1 MENTTREGQYVQAQI
16 SCTADEQLRR
26 DEEFNW
32 LMQCGT
38 VVRMERFEVEEFRT
52 VLEQLVAEGS
62 CFRTAPVSSTM
73 GRVMRQLTQ
82 GASGYEANLTELRAA
97 AQNALLF
104 VFPLEK
110 DLEMCLRFERV
121 RGTGLALTRLG
132 VSPVNGDLW
141 VKHWAM
147 RSLECTGAV
156 FAVESAPGACNFE
169 LRRKTFYA
177 MLSMVELS
185 TLGLAAEPKD
195 FSMFDDPKAMCTKF
209 KRERRDC
216 RRAMRAQYD
225 RAA

>member
-1 MENTTREGQYVQAQI
+1 MENTTREGQYAQAQI
-16 SCTADEQLRR
+16 SCTADEQLRC

-38 VVRMERFEVEEFRT
+38 VVRMERFDVEEFRT
-52 VLEQLVAEGS
+52 VLKQLVVEGS
-62 CFRTAPVSSTM
+62 CFRVAPVSSTM
-73 GRVMRQLTQ
+73 GRVMRHLTR
-82 GASGYEANLTELRAA
+82 GASGYEANLAELRAA

-121 RGTGLALTRLG
+121 QGTGLALTHLG

-141 VKHWAM
+141 TQHWAM
-147 RSLECTGAV
+147 RALECTGGV

-169 LRRKTFYA
+169 LRREMFYA
-177 MLSMVELS
+177 MLSLVELS
-185 TLGLAAEPKD
+185 TLGLSAEPED
-195 FSMFDDPKAMCTKF
+195 FYMFADSEAVYKKF

>member
-1 MENTTREGQYVQAQI
+1 
-16 SCTADEQLRR
+16 
-26 DEEFNW
+26 
-32 LMQCGT
+32 
-38 VVRMERFEVEEFRT
+38 
-52 VLEQLVAEGS
+52 
-62 CFRTAPVSSTM
+62 M
-73 GRVMRQLTQ
+73 GRAMRHLTR
-82 GASGYEANLTELRAA
+82 GAFGYEENLRELRAA
-97 AQNALLF
+97 AQNAMLF

-121 RGTGLALTRLG
+121 QGTGLALTSMG

-147 RSLECTGAV
+147 RSLECTGGV

-169 LRRKTFYA
+169 MRRKTFYA

-185 TLGLAAEPKD
+185 TLGLAAEPGN
-195 FSMFDDPKAMCTKF
+195 FSMFDDPKAMCKKF

>member
-1 MENTTREGQYVQAQI
+1 
-16 SCTADEQLRR
+16 
-26 DEEFNW
+26 
-32 LMQCGT
+32 
-38 VVRMERFEVEEFRT
+38 
-52 VLEQLVAEGS
+52 
-62 CFRTAPVSSTM
+62 
-73 GRVMRQLTQ
+73 
-82 GASGYEANLTELRAA
+82 
-97 AQNALLF
+97 
-104 VFPLEK
+104 
-110 DLEMCLRFERV
+110 MCLRFERV
-121 RGTGLALTRLG
+121 QGTGLALTRLG
-132 VSPVNGDLW
+132 VSLVNGDLW

-177 MLSMVELS
+177 MLTMVELS

-195 FSMFDDPKAMCTKF
+195 FSMFFDPKAMCTKF